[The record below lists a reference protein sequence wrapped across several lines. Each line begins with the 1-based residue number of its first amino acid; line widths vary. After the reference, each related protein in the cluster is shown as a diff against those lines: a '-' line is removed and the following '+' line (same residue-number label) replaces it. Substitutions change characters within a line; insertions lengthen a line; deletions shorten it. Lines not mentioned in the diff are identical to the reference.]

1 MNDIELS
8 DGGTLSERVSEM
20 IRDISCCIEGTL
32 SKTPPN
38 GSLREKT
45 PFSGKGPRGAL
56 GCWLEDQGGVNVK
69 DSSSVAVLTL
79 Q

>member
-45 PFSGKGPRGAL
+45 PFSGKGP
-56 GCWLEDQGGVNVK
+56 
-69 DSSSVAVLTL
+69 
-79 Q
+79 